1 MMIIKNINNKIF
13 LRYKQKLKAYV
24 LSFCFIISFSTAQTN
39 QNLVRNFS
47 AEEYFSCPNGTV
59 LPLSLCKDWFS
70 PFFASSPDLFNVCAT
85 TTLYTTPLN
94 AIGNQIP
101 KEGVGYLGI
110 GIFQNSVINDNKE
123 YLENKL
129 KQTLQKNKSYCV
141 TFYSSLAELSRF
153 TCANM
158 GVVFKKDSLI
168 NYTIPGISQYLSE
181 IPAYQTSI
189 INSDSINWTKL
200 QFSYLANGDENFFLI
215 GNFNSNS
222 NTIKT
227 QIKPLGAAYGDFAY
241 YYIDDISVVEIKP
254 AKAAAKDTLL
264 VCANA
269 TYTLGTD
276 STWDATYQWQPVTGL
291 SCTNC
296 PNPIIAPS
304 NSIKYYLYKQQCSA
318 ITKDSVVLKIY
329 NTPVTILPLSN
340 ATICVGN
347 TTTLSVDS
355 NSFYNYNWQPAIGL
369 SCNNCALPIASPSL
383 ASTYTLTKSACG
395 FSNSATV
402 NVSIK
407 PNFTLT
413 PQINLTNTITC
424 LYDTL
429 KFTILNAPVANDINY
444 NWQPLTSFISTFTNT
459 TKATIQNNSYYF
471 VTISNSNNGNYC
483 PFVKKDSIYVSL
495 PDTCIKPLVIPT
507 IFTPNYDN
515 VNDVWKFTMP
525 YGTKL
530 NAVYVYN
537 RWGALIYK
545 IDSDLLKNENSKIK
559 TVRWDGHT
567 TSGEECADGIYFY
580 IISVTE
586 NGEKKTF
593 KGNVTLIR

>member
-1 MMIIKNINNKIF
+1 M
-13 LRYKQKLKAYV
+13 
-24 LSFCFIISFSTAQTN
+24 
-39 QNLVRNFS
+39 
-47 AEEYFSCPNGTV
+47 
-59 LPLSLCKDWFS
+59 
-70 PFFASSPDLFNVCAT
+70 
-85 TTLYTTPLN
+85 
-94 AIGNQIP
+94 
-101 KEGVGYLGI
+101 EG
-110 GIFQNSVINDNKE
+110 
-123 YLENKL
+123 KL
-129 KQTLQKNKSYCV
+129 KQNLKYNSNYCI
-141 TFYSSLAELSRF
+141 TFYVSLAENSRLAS
-153 TCANM
+153 ANI
-158 GVVFKKDSLI
+158 GVIFQKDSLI
-168 NYTIPGISQYLSE
+168 DHTIPGVGHY
-181 IPAYQTSI
+181 
-189 INSDSINWTKL
+189 INSTPVYETSTVLTDSTNWTKI
-200 QFSYLANGDENFFLI
+200 QFQYSALGTENFILI
-215 GNFNSNS
+215 GNFNSNA

-227 QIKPLGAAYGDFAY
+227 IIKPLTGNSNKDYAY
-241 YYIDDISVVEIKP
+241 YYIDDISLVEINP
-254 AKAAAKDTLL
+254 AKAAANDTLL

-276 STWDATYQWQPVTGL
+276 STWDATYQWQPQTGL

-296 PNPIIAPS
+296 PNPIITPT
-304 NSIKYYLYKQQCSA
+304 NSIKYFLTKQQCSA
-318 ITKDSVVLKIY
+318 TTKDSVVLKIY
-329 NTPVTILPLSN
+329 NTPVAILPLSN

-369 SCNNCALPIASPSL
+369 SCNNCALPKASPSVTT
-383 ASTYTLTKSACG
+383 TYTLTKSVCG

-444 NWQPLTSFISTFTNT
+444 NWQPQNTFISSFTNT

-471 VTISNSNNGNYC
+471 VTISNSNNGSYC
-483 PFVKKDSIYVSL
+483 PFIKKDSIYVSL

-530 NAVYVYN
+530 NSVYVYN

-545 IDSDLLKNENSKIK
+545 IDSDLLKNENSKII